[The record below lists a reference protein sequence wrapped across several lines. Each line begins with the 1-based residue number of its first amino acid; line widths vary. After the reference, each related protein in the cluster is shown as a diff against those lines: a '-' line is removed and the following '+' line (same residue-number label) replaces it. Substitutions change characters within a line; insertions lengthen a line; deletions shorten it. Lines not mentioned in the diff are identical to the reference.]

1 TSKPSIS
8 GIITS
13 RRTISGCSALT
24 ARKASAPLDAVITV
38 KYSLDRLA
46 SSSLTLTSTSS
57 TTNTRADMTPSVQ
70 EPLDGLQEIGHR
82 YRLGDIGLTAAFA
95 DLFLVALHGKGGDG
109 DDRDRL
115 QGIILLDPF
124 GDLEAGDLRQLNI
137 HEDEVRMMGAR
148 QLERLHA
155 VLGLQRRVAVRLQ
168 EIVKQLHVEIVVLDD
183 QYPLGGPPLGHGQI
197 LVFGSAGTAAP
208 GPPRRQRRGGC
219 SGSMTNRMIAVPS

>member
-38 KYSLDRLA
+38 KYSLDSLA
-46 SSSLTLTSTSS
+46 SSSLTSTSS

-82 YRLGDIGLTAAFA
+82 YRLGDIGLAAAFA
-95 DLFLVALHGKGGDG
+95 NLFLVALHGKGGDG

-124 GDLEAGDLRQLNI
+124 GDLE
-137 HEDEVRMMGAR
+137 
-148 QLERLHA
+148 
-155 VLGLQRRVAVRLQ
+155 
-168 EIVKQLHVEIVVLDD
+168 
-183 QYPLGGPPLGHGQI
+183 
-197 LVFGSAGTAAP
+197 
-208 GPPRRQRRGGC
+208 
-219 SGSMTNRMIAVPS
+219 